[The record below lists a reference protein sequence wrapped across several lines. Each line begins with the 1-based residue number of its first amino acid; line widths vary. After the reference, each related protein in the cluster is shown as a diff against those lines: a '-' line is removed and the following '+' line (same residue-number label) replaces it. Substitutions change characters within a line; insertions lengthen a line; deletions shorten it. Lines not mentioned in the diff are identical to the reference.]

1 LVKYKVKEERWPH
14 FMVANPRPFFVD
26 VPAYMYFSSV
36 ETALCWITREKKTEN
51 DIYGVYKLE
60 PVQITRMHMGS
71 RRVTRDVPT
80 EVEESVFEWV
90 KQSE

>member
-1 LVKYKVKEERWPH
+1 VTLEELDFLFR
-14 FMVANPRPFFVD
+14 
-26 VPAYMYFSSV
+26 
-36 ETALCWITREKKTEN
+36 EIEKKTEN